1 MSMIDTS
8 DKSINKSPFFDLK
21 GMDSIPENP
30 FDGLAVQKAVER
42 DRFSTRSCIF
52 TAFVI
57 IAMCFMMPQYGAGV
71 SSCAVSALWAL
82 GAAVVY
88 VLFWAVTM
96 RFFETPD
103 MMPVSI
109 VLNLIPAVVMGIFA
123 GDKLPLEGLVLLGAG
138 LTALTLEASDKAPA
152 RRGRKDPSGFTGVD
166 FLSGEMVKYTEF
178 VKADAGEIV
187 LPFICALFSSLAGV
201 LVTEVFRH
209 FTDATGKGMRL
220 VFSTII
226 LMLLSVA
233 VSKIRGKDLL
243 FSSEEL
249 SDAFNLPRNR
259 YNHLRSFILRRTRF
273 MVSIVL
279 VGAGCLIADYIDV
292 TFGLGLPFMKHIL
305 SALLVFAFA
314 FARGRQSK
322 HRIQFA
328 TELAV
333 ILAVCVTKMHS
344 IVDLVLISLFATGID
359 VLITSMMYTRN
370 RRLIM
375 SRRSPYVDGMPLELL
390 SVALIF
396 IIAET
401 VLGYWGIFAV

>member
-8 DKSINKSPFFDLK
+8 DKTLNKSPFNDLK

-30 FDGLAVQKAVER
+30 FGGLAAQKAREC

-52 TAFVI
+52 TAFVM
-57 IAMCFMMPQYGAGV
+57 IAVCLMMPLYGGSMSSFAV
-71 SSCAVSALWAL
+71 SSLWVL
-82 GAAVVY
+82 GAVLAY
-88 VLFWAVTM
+88 VLFWAATM
-96 RFFETPD
+96 RFFESPD

-109 VLNLIPAVVMGIFA
+109 VLNLIPAVVMSLIF
-123 GDKLPLEGLVLLGAG
+123 GDRLHLEGLVFLGAG
-138 LTALTLEASDKAPA
+138 LTALTLEASDRASGRPS
-152 RRGRKDPSGFTGVD
+152 RKDASGFTGID

-178 VKADAGEIV
+178 VKAGSGEIV
-187 LPFICALFSSLAGV
+187 LPFVTGLFASLSGV
-201 LVTEVFRH
+201 LLAEVIRH
-209 FTDATGKGMRL
+209 FTNASGKGLRL
-220 VFSTII
+220 IVSTLV
-226 LMLLSVA
+226 LMLLSFA
-233 VSKIRGKDLL
+233 VSRLRDKDML

-249 SDAFNLPRNR
+249 SDAFNLPRNTYR
-259 YNHLRSFILRRTRF
+259 HLRSFILRRTRF

-279 VGAGCLIADYIDV
+279 VGTGCLIADYIDV

-314 FARGRQSK
+314 FARGRQSR
-322 HRIQFA
+322 HRIQFT

-333 ILAVCVTKMHS
+333 ILAVCVTRMHS
-344 IVDLVLISLFATGID
+344 VTDLVLISLFATGFD

-375 SRRSPYVDGMPLELL
+375 SRRSPYIDGMPLELM
-390 SVALIF
+390 SAAFIF

-401 VLGYWGIFAV
+401 VLGYWGIYVI